1 MKILSKFALAILAG
15 TALAVAALPIKPA
28 LAGDE
33 LTITSWGGAYQE
45 SQRKA
50 YFEPF
55 MKEGNKVTEEE
66 YNGEIAKLRAMWHA
80 LPTPMGK
87 QPDLARTDC
96 IVMRDF
102 VVRIRKH
109 TAMEFAAPVVNGLSA
124 YSQPLLNWKYRQF
137 NSHRRDLDRAALRM
151 ASDPP

>member
-15 TALAVAALPIKPA
+15 TALAIAALPIKPA

-55 MKEGNKVTEEE
+55 AKKASIKKASKLAGISRKWAAGFMKWGAVPPKPGDGRDKPLRPPVAELIKAAIIRAPAAFLRRSATKR
-66 YNGEIAKLRAMWHA
+66 AK
-80 LPTPMGK
+80 GGVK
-87 QPDLARTDC
+87 
-96 IVMRDF
+96 
-102 VVRIRKH
+102 
-109 TAMEFAAPVVNGLSA
+109 
-124 YSQPLLNWKYRQF
+124 
-137 NSHRRDLDRAALRM
+137 RRRRR
-151 ASDPP
+151 